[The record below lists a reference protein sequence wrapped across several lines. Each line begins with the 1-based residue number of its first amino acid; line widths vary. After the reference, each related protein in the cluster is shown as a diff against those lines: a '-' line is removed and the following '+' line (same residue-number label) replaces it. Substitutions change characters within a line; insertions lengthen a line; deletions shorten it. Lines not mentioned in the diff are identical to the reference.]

1 MMLACWDCKIRRCSL
16 WLWRGLC
23 LGVLEKVWVL
33 WTLMGGKFIYQT
45 IKGPLISTRFVQSLT
60 ETLGFIED
68 SIEQQL
74 LLLFNVILMPRCS

>member
-1 MMLACWDCKIRRCSL
+1 MLACV
-16 WLWRGLC
+16 G
-23 LGVLEKVWVL
+23 EVWVL
-33 WTLMGGKFIYQT
+33 WSLMGGKFIYQT